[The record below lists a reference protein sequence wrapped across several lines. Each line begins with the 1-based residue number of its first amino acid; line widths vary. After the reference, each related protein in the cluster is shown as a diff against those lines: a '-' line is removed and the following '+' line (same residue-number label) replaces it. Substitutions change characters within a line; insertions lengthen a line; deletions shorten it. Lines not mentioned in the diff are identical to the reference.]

1 MECSSSSLPT
11 SVTSGDVIATTTSS
25 TSVVNQTI
33 TPLDVLQEEQT
44 PFYKL
49 FPSAVALQKELT
61 AEKEKHAKTHSALAK
76 AVEINKYN
84 NQKITMMRSKNVR
97 CDKSLKRL
105 HEELEGKD
113 KMLSELRSE
122 NEKLRQPVPFKWE
135 LPLKV
140 EVEKCEEGNKTVY
153 CISHAPLNP
162 CMQTPDT
169 PPRSSS
175 FRQPQN
181 TPAKK

>member
-1 MECSSSSLPT
+1 MDSSSLPPPPN
-11 SVTSGDVIATTTSS
+11 GDVIATTATSS
-25 TSVVNQTI
+25 TSVVNQPS
-33 TPLDVLQEEQT
+33 TPLDVLLEEQT
-44 PFYKL
+44 PFNRL
-49 FPSAVALQKELT
+49 FPSTVALQKELL
-61 AEKEKHAKTHSALAK
+61 AEKEKHAKTHSALTK
-76 AVEINKYN
+76 AVEKNKYN

-97 CDKSLKRL
+97 CDRSLKRL